1 MNPAPAR
8 TRLLGKWPVG
18 KDPKDVDGLS
28 ESIADSP
35 AEDPIDLERQVVS
48 VDDQWMD
55 FSPDELREFLAADLV
70 EVEADPE
77 FRESLRQKLWRFVR
91 SRYGR
96 GGGEDA

>member
-1 MNPAPAR
+1 MILSVKAWAQAPCREASEWSGQKR
-8 TRLLGKWPVG
+8 
-18 KDPKDVDGLS
+18 VD
-28 ESIADSP
+28 E
-35 AEDPIDLERQVVS
+35 
-48 VDDQWMD
+48 QWMD

-70 EVEADPE
+70 EVDADSA